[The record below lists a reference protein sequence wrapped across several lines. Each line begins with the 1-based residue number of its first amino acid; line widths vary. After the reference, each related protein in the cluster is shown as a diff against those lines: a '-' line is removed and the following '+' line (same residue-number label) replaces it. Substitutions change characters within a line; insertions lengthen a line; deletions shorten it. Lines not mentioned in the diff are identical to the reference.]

1 MKPQFPAGQFPT
13 GTATRS
19 ALYLLGLLAALK
31 ALSLVLMAQAVA
43 AVLAGLMAHNP
54 AWADQLGWGLAG
66 VVLRSLTVWA
76 QAVASRR
83 AALGVKEELR
93 SELLDAALRTGNR
106 TAGPAD
112 GGLAVLATRGLD
124 ALDNYYTQFLPALV
138 NCAAV
143 PLLLGA
149 RILFADWISAVVIV
163 LTVPLVPVFMVLIGR
178 YTEDRV
184 RDAQAALSR
193 LSGHMLELAKGLPVL
208 VGLGRATAQRKAL
221 EDISEEYRAK
231 TMGTLRTAFLSALAL
246 ELIATISVAVVAV
259 FIGVRL
265 VNGDMALEAGLL
277 ALILAPDCY
286 LPLRELGTAHHAS
299 DEGRAA
305 LADSTEVLNAEQAV
319 PLVPVAG
326 VRAGG
331 RAGSGPAASAA
342 SASTGSGPAA
352 GPPAV
357 TVRGLTVRYAGRADA
372 AVGPLSFTAAP
383 GSITALDGHSGAGK
397 STVLG
402 VLAGTIGAGA
412 GTDISGTLE
421 GFTTADLAWVPQH
434 PVMVEPTVLAEVLLY
449 LGANPARS
457 GDAAARDAA
466 ARDDVARDD
475 VATARRCLA
484 ACAAEHLAAKHPAEL
499 SPGELRRVAVARGLA
514 RVAAGATV
522 LLLDEP
528 TAHLDRASADAVSR
542 TIVGL
547 RGRVTVLLVAHDR
560 QTRELADQLVSVGEP
575 SGTVRSG
582 STAAARGT
590 VPQQQLSAPAVPAG
604 TVATEAAAEAAGD
617 GQPPETPV
625 GGDHAAAGDAAAAG
639 DHAAVPAVPAG
650 SAAAHVYR
658 LLAPVSG
665 KFAAAGAVGV
675 LAALFAVALSGL
687 SGWLIIRASEQPPIL
702 YLLTAIVGVRFFGV
716 GRAALRYTER
726 LLLHDAVFTA
736 LTRLRG
742 RLWESLSRR
751 ALSLRRLLQGGNVL
765 GAVVDDVDTVRD
777 LLPRVVL
784 PPVTA
789 VAVGVAAVAGVGL
802 LLPVALPAVIAAA
815 LVSLAVAPALA
826 LFADRMSAGAE
837 QQLRSGVLRRVAA
850 ALDARAELHANGVA
864 SPVLAGIRLADRA
877 ATAASQRSALA
888 EGLGQG
894 LTVLA
899 CGTAAL
905 ASAVLAGP
913 LALTGAAE
921 PATVAVVVLLQLAL
935 VEPYAAITT
944 AVRQYPALRL
954 VLRRIGASGVLA
966 GQEPPEAAAGPAPV
980 AARPGGLPGLE
991 LRGLAAAWPGGPAV
1005 FTGLSARAEPGRWLA
1020 VTGASGSGKST
1031 LLAVLLGFLPPADGQ
1046 LFLTGRAAWCPQ
1058 EAHLFDSTI
1067 RGNLLLGLPEGK
1079 PPADAAGA
1087 AARDRELAAALAAV
1101 GLDPLLERLEC
1112 GLGTPIGPG
1121 GAFLS
1126 GGERQRLAVAR
1137 TLLTGADVILLDE
1150 PTAHLDAEAGRTMLA
1165 ELRRG
1170 LSGRTVVLVTH
1181 NPDDVAPEDAR
1192 LDLDAAAA
1200 FRRAPVLARA

>member
-1 MKPQFPAGQFPT
+1 MRPQFPAGP
-13 GTATRS
+13 ATRS

-31 ALSLVLMAQAVA
+31 ALSLVLMGQAVA
-43 AVLAGLMAHNP
+43 AMLAGLMAHDP
-54 AWADQLGWGLAG
+54 AWAEQLGWGLAG
-66 VVLRSLTVWA
+66 AVLRALTVWA

-93 SELLDAALRTGNR
+93 SQLLERSLHTGVR
-106 TAGPAD
+106 SAGPAD

-138 NCAAV
+138 NCTAI

-163 LTVPLVPVFMVLIGR
+163 LTVPLVPLFMILIGR
-178 YTEDRV
+178 HTEDRV
-184 RDAQAALSR
+184 REAQSALSR

-208 VGLGRATAQRKAL
+208 VGLGRATAQREAL
-221 EDISEEYRAK
+221 EDISEQYRAR

-265 VNGDMALEAGLL
+265 VHGDMALEAGLL

-305 LADSTEVLNAEQAV
+305 LADTTEVLDAPQAT
-319 PLVPVAG
+319 PLPP
-326 VRAGG
+326 
-331 RAGSGPAASAA
+331 SGPSGASPR
-342 SASTGSGPAA
+342 GPAGPAPQGA
-352 GPPAV
+352 GAPPAV
-357 TVRGLTVRYAGRADA
+357 TVRDLAVRYAGRTGS
-372 AVGPLSFTAAP
+372 AVGPLSFTAVP
-383 GSITALDGHSGAGK
+383 GGITALDGPSGAGK

-412 GTDISGTLE
+412 GTAITGRVE
-421 GFTTADLAWVPQH
+421 GYTAADLAWVPQH
-434 PVMVEPTVLAEVLLY
+434 PVMVQPTVLAEVLLY
-449 LGANPARS
+449 LGAPADPTPAQ
-457 GDAAARDAA
+457 DAAARG
-466 ARDDVARDD
+466 
-475 VATARRCLA
+475 CLA
-484 ACAAEHLAAKHPAEL
+484 ACAAAHLAAKHPAEL

-514 RVAAGATV
+514 RLRAGATV

-528 TAHLDRASADAVSR
+528 TAHLDRASADAVNAALQD
-542 TIVGL
+542 L
-547 RGRVTVLLVAHDR
+547 RGKATVLLVAHDR
-560 QTRELADQLVSVGEP
+560 RTRELADRLVAVGAEP
-575 SGTVRSG
+575 APAAGTPAPPLNSEAPARAGTAPATSG
-582 STAAARGT
+582 AR
-590 VPQQQLSAPAVPAG
+590 AVPA
-604 TVATEAAAEAAGD
+604 APAAPAAGTD
-617 GQPPETPV
+617 DRDATG
-625 GGDHAAAGDAAAAG
+625 ASAAGGPHVAGAAG
-639 DHAAVPAVPAG
+639 RLR
-650 SAAAHVYR
+650 R

-687 SGWLIIRASEQPPIL
+687 SGWLILRASEQPPIL

-716 GRAALRYTER
+716 GRAVLRYAER

-765 GAVVDDVDTVRD
+765 GTVIDDVDTVRE

-784 PPVTA
+784 PPLTA
-789 VAVGVAAVAGVGL
+789 VAVGAAAVTGVGL
-802 LLPVALPAVIAAA
+802 LLPAALPAVLAAA
-815 LVSLAVAPALA
+815 AVSLALAPALA
-826 LFADRMSAGAE
+826 LLADRMSARAE
-837 QQLRSGVLRRVAA
+837 QQLRSGVLRQVAA

-864 SPVLAGIRLADRA
+864 GPVLAAIHRADRA

-899 CGTAAL
+899 CSAAAL
-905 ASAVLAGP
+905 ASAVLAAP
-913 LALTGAAE
+913 LALAGTVE
-921 PATVAVVVLLQLAL
+921 PETVAVVVLLQLAL

-944 AVRQYPALRL
+944 AVRQYPALRS
-954 VLRRIGASGVLA
+954 VLARIAGSGVLDRDS
-966 GQEPPEAAAGPAPV
+966 GEAAGGPVPV
-980 AARPGGLPGLE
+980 SPRPGGRPGLE
-991 LRGLAAAWPGGPAV
+991 LEDLAAAWPGGPDV

-1031 LLAVLLGFLPPADGQ
+1031 LLAVMLGFLPVAGGR
-1046 LFLTGRAAWCPQ
+1046 LRLTGGAAWCPQ

-1067 RGNLLLGLPEGK
+1067 RGNLMLGVPGSGRG
-1079 PPADAAGA
+1079 AGT
-1087 AARDRELAAALAAV
+1087 ELEAQCTAALSAV
-1101 GLDPLLERLEC
+1101 GLEPLLRRLDR
-1112 GLGTPIGPG
+1112 GLDTPIGPG

-1137 TLLTGADVILLDE
+1137 TLMTGADVILLDE
-1150 PTAHLDAEAGRTMLA
+1150 PTAHLDAEAGRSMLA

-1170 LSGRTVVLVTH
+1170 LAGRTVVLVTH
-1181 NPDDVAPEDAR
+1181 NPEDISPEDAR
-1192 LDLDAAAA
+1192 LDLDLA
-1200 FRRAPVLARA
+1200 RELHGPPVLARR